1 MRRCRSKSTARRTT
15 DQSGDD
21 GRQNASDLG
30 HGGAQG
36 DGDAPDGRVEQLRRH
51 HDDGDVLHG
60 AAELS
65 QQRENDNQS
74 RLVCKNNVPHYF
86 MKTEFTLA
94 GLKLFNLKLSSSKN
108 RSW

>member
-21 GRQNASDLG
+21 GRQNASALG

-65 QQRENDNQS
+65 QQRKNDHHR
-74 RLVCKNNVPHYF
+74 RLF
-86 MKTEFTLA
+86 
-94 GLKLFNLKLSSSKN
+94 
-108 RSW
+108 